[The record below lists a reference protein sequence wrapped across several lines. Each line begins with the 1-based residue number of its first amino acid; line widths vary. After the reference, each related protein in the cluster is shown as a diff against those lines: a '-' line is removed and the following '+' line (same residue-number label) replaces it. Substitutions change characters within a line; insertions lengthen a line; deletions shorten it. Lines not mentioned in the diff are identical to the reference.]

1 MKKPEVENLFKGKA
15 QQDFL
20 DVAIGGRK
28 LETLPAM
35 VLKRQCSKISQ
46 MFSSLLPR
54 AGNPLHLQRLA
65 KINPLY

>member
-28 LETLPAM
+28 LDTLSAM
-35 VLKRQCSKISQ
+35 VLKRQCSEIS
-46 MFSSLLPR
+46 
-54 AGNPLHLQRLA
+54 
-65 KINPLY
+65 